1 MSYCCSSLARAALAG
16 LVALTLLVGP
26 VSVSRAAET
35 PARDKAAVA
44 KCTAITGALFEKTA
58 PGIWQPLKAG
68 AEVPAGKLLV
78 ALPRADLRSRN
89 GAVELMLLAD
99 VGQRGLYPVLES
111 AVVVNEDPAVDL
123 DVTLVRGIIGLTN
136 RKPKGPA
143 TVRLRFRGTTWN
155 LTLLE
160 PGALAGAELYARHP
174 PGLPTLRDG
183 KVEEPTVNVVL
194 RVVKG
199 QAFVDM
205 DGVGHRLQAPPG
217 PAQVVWHS
225 VDRRPEIQRLEKV
238 PPSLLPQ
245 DDKERAVF
253 GAVAA
258 ASRSLTER
266 PLGAALEGLVKSDKK
281 VDRLV
286 GVTWMGALDQL
297 PQLLDALADARHAD
311 VRDQAILVLRQWV
324 GRNAGQVGKLYQ
336 ALKEHLHN
344 SDVTARTVVQLLFGF
359 NDEERAQPA
368 TYELLIGDLMHKQL
382 PVRELA
388 HWHLVRLAPTGRDI
402 PYDAAGSEAQR
413 RRAAEQ
419 WQALIPEGRLP
430 PRPKAPPPEKK

>member
-1 MSYCCSSLARAALAG
+1 LVGLLALAVVVG
-16 LVALTLLVGP
+16 CVAMRP
-26 VSVSRAAET
+26 AAQAT
-35 PARDKAAVA
+35 GRNQAAVA
-44 KCTAITGALFEKTA
+44 DCTAVAGALLEKTA
-58 PGIWQPLKAG
+58 PGSWQPLKAG
-68 AEVPAGKLLV
+68 AEVPAGKLLL

-89 GAVELMLLAD
+89 GAVELMLVAD
-99 VGQRGLYPVLES
+99 VGKRGPYPVLES
-111 AVVVNEDPAVDL
+111 AAAVNDDPAVDL
-123 DVTLVRGIIGLTN
+123 DVTLVRGIIGLAN
-136 RKPKGPA
+136 RKAKGPA

-160 PGALAGAELYARHP
+160 PGTLAGAELYARHP
-174 PGLPTLRDG
+174 PGLPTLHDG

-194 RVVKG
+194 RVFKG

-205 DGVGHRLQAPPG
+205 DGVGRRLQAPPG
-217 PAQVVWHS
+217 PAEVVWHS
-225 VDRRPEIQRLEKV
+225 VDRHPVIQRLEKL
-238 PPSLLPQ
+238 PPPILPQ
-245 DDKERAVF
+245 DDTERAAF
-253 GAVAA
+253 DAVAA
-258 ASRSLTER
+258 ASRSLTGR
-266 PLGAALEGLVKSDKK
+266 PIRAALDGLVKSDRR

-311 VRDQAILVLRQWV
+311 VRDQAILVLRQWM

-388 HWHLVRLAPTGRDI
+388 YWHLVRLAPAGRDI

-413 RRAAEQ
+413 RRAVEQ

-430 PRPKAPPPEKK
+430 PHPKAPPAEKK

>member
-1 MSYCCSSLARAALAG
+1 LAG
-16 LVALTLLVGP
+16 LLALAVLVSQVAVG
-26 VSVSRAAET
+26 RAAEV
-35 PARDKAAVA
+35 AAKDKAAVA
-44 KCTAITGALFEKTA
+44 KCTDVAGALMERTA
-58 PGIWQPLKAG
+58 PGSWQPLKTG

-78 ALPRADLRSRN
+78 ALPRADIRSRN
-89 GAVELMLLAD
+89 GAVDLMLVAD
-99 VGQRGLYPVLES
+99 VGKRGPYPVLES
-111 AVVVNEDPAVDL
+111 AVVVNDDPAVDL

-136 RKPKGPA
+136 RKAKGPA
-143 TVRLRFRGTTWN
+143 TVRLRFRRTIWN
-155 LTLLE
+155 VTLLE
-160 PGALAGAELYARHP
+160 PGAFAGAELYARHP
-174 PGLPTLRDG
+174 PGLPTLHDG

-194 RVVKG
+194 RVLKG

-225 VDRRPEIQRLEKV
+225 VDRHPVIQRLEKL
-238 PPSLLPQ
+238 PLPILPQ
-245 DDKERAVF
+245 DEKERAIF
-253 GAVAA
+253 DAVAA
-258 ASRSLTER
+258 ASRSLTEQAI
-266 PLGAALEGLVKSDKK
+266 PAALDRLAKSDKK

-286 GVTWMGALDQL
+286 GVTWMGALDQM
-297 PQLLDALADARHAD
+297 PQLLGALADARHAD
-311 VRDQAILVLRQWV
+311 VRDQAILVLRQWI
-324 GRNAGQVGKLYQ
+324 GRDAAKVGKLYQ

-388 HWHLVRLAPTGRDI
+388 YWHLVRLAPTGRDI
-402 PYDAAGSEAQR
+402 PYDAAGGEAQR
-413 RRAAEQ
+413 RRAVEQ

-430 PRPKAPPPEKK
+430 PRPKASPPEKK